1 MADQWIRCRLMHNPS
16 MAIPDFDDIER
27 QLDSAHALADLPEAH
42 GTLAGALC
50 GSNHWSATDWC
61 REVFAEGEAGDAHSA
76 MTSVYD
82 WTRETLHQGGLEFRL
97 LLPEDNC
104 DLADR
109 TRALGEWCQGFLYGL
124 GSNPLPQPEQ
134 LSTDAGEI
142 IHDLTAIAQ
151 VGVDAEASLE
161 DNEQAY
167 AELVEFVRV
176 GVQLLFEELASYRNV
191 AETSER
197 AHGQSLH

>member
-1 MADQWIRCRLMHNPS
+1 
-16 MAIPDFDDIER
+16 MAIPDFDDIGH
-27 QLDSAHALADLPEAH
+27 QLAAAHALADLPEAH

-50 GSNHWSATDWC
+50 GSNHWSAEDWF
-61 REVFAEGEAGDAHSA
+61 REVFAEGKADIAEPA
-76 MTSVYD
+76 MAALYA

-97 LLPEDNC
+97 LLPD
-104 DLADR
+104 DDSPLADR

-134 LSTDAGEI
+134 LSADAGEI
-142 IHDLTAIAQ
+142 VHDLTAIAQ

-176 GVQLLFEELASYRNV
+176 GVQLLFEELAAYRDLADP
-191 AETSER
+191 AERS
-197 AHGQSLH
+197 HGHSLH

>member
-1 MADQWIRCRLMHNPS
+1 MHNLPMS
-16 MAIPDFDDIER
+16 PPNFDDIEH
-27 QLDSAHALADLPEAH
+27 QLDAAQALSDLPEAH

-50 GSNHWSATDWC
+50 GSSQWSAEDWF
-61 REVFAEGEAGDAHSA
+61 REIFAEGKAGAAEPA
-76 MTSVYD
+76 MTSVYA

-97 LLPEDNC
+97 LLPEDEAA
-104 DLADR
+104 LADR

-124 GSNPLPQPEQ
+124 GSHPLPQPEH

-151 VGVDAEASLE
+151 VGVDADASLE

-176 GVQLLFEELASYRNV
+176 GVQLLFEELGAYRDM
-191 AETSER
+191 AESSER
-197 AHGQSLH
+197 SHGHSLH